1 MVGQS
6 AAEASRRDRRADGCH
21 HLRSLRHVNITSRLH
36 FPFSALT
43 RSPFHSDLSGTK
55 SPRGPP
61 RCLEFTLILLAESL
75 DVRFPVRIEEF
86 LAALLPRGLEFG
98 RCDVPVWP
106 AFLGNGTKVLA
117 EIFHSG
123 PAEVPVA
130 VVDLIDDETR
140 LEDNHM
146 RDHRIVDPYTP
157 RCRDLFGR
165 YASCRRGRASERR
178 HRCDIHSSQ

>member
-1 MVGQS
+1 MPPPTK
-6 AAEASRRDRRADGCH
+6 
-21 HLRSLRHVNITSRLH
+21 LTSRQYNCALALPIFCSNAIA
-36 FPFSALT
+36 FPQRFI
-43 RSPFHSDLSGTK
+43 RNK

-86 LAALLPRGLEFG
+86 LAALLPRRLEFG

-165 YASCRRGRASERR
+165 YAS
-178 HRCDIHSSQ
+178 